1 MKILLVDDEADFLE
15 TLSKR
20 LTRRGLDVSKA
31 SNGRDALTFLEGQ
44 GVDAVVLD
52 VKMPGLS
59 GIEVLREIKSRW
71 PSTEVIMLSGHAD
84 VQVAVKGLEMGAFD
98 YLMKP
103 TDIEELLY
111 KLQDAAKRRALGEKQ
126 TGEKPVE

>member
-1 MKILLVDDEADFLE
+1 MNVLLVDDEADFLE

-20 LTRRGLDVSKA
+20 LTRRGLTVFKA
-31 SNGRDALTFLEGQ
+31 GNGREALEFLAGT

-52 VKMPGLS
+52 VKMPGMS
-59 GIEVLREIKSRW
+59 GLEVLREIKSRW
-71 PSTEVIMLSGHAD
+71 PQTEVIMLSGHAD

-111 KLQDAAKRRALGEKQ
+111 KLQDAGKRRNIGENAA
-126 TGEKPVE
+126 GSPVA

>member
-1 MKILLVDDEADFLE
+1 MHVLLVDDEADFLE

-20 LTRRGLDVSKA
+20 LTRRGLTVSKA
-31 SNGRDALTFLEGQ
+31 GNGREALDFLAGT

-52 VKMPGLS
+52 VKMPGMS
-59 GIEVLREIKSRW
+59 GLEVLREIKSRW
-71 PSTEVIMLSGHAD
+71 PQTEVIMLSGHAD

-111 KLQDAAKRRALGEKQ
+111 KLQDAGKRKSIGENAAG
-126 TGEKPVE
+126 TPVA

>member
-1 MKILLVDDEADFLE
+1 MNILLVDDEADFLE

-20 LTRRGLDVSKA
+20 LTRRGLTVSKA
-31 SNGRDALTFLEGQ
+31 PGGQEALEFLSGTS
-44 GVDAVVLD
+44 VDAVVLD
-52 VKMPGLS
+52 VKMPGMS
-59 GIEVLREIKSRW
+59 GLEVLREIKSRW
-71 PSTEVIMLSGHAD
+71 PQTEVIMLSGHAD

-111 KLQDAAKRRALGEKQ
+111 KLQDAGKRRNLGEKAA
-126 TGEKPVE
+126 GNAAEE

>member
-1 MKILLVDDEADFLE
+1 MHVLLVDDEADFLE

-20 LTRRGLDVSKA
+20 LTRRGLTVSKA
-31 SNGRDALTFLEGQ
+31 GNGREALDFLAGT

-52 VKMPGLS
+52 VKMPGMS
-59 GIEVLREIKSRW
+59 GLEVLREIKSRW
-71 PSTEVIMLSGHAD
+71 PQTEVIMLSGHAD

-111 KLQDAAKRRALGEKQ
+111 KLQDAGKRRNIGENAA
-126 TGEKPVE
+126 GNPAA